1 VRHALGRILTQGILF
16 ALLGA
21 LLVETIAT
29 ISARTLP
36 STPTHLIAL
45 GIALLMGYAAFV
57 TVALR
62 ETVRGIVS
70 SLESITAELEKLVSH
85 TFHDAEA
92 LLHLSDSG
100 AARQPAHGVQIPRQ
114 LIASSESSILLG
126 DLLAGDHSDS
136 HIPPP
141 LVVSTAGSGES
152 R

>member
-1 VRHALGRILTQGILF
+1 MVTQGILF

-29 ISARTLP
+29 FSARTLP

-45 GIALLMGYAAFV
+45 GIALLIGYATVV

-70 SLESITAELEKLVSH
+70 SLERITAELEKLVSH

-92 LLHLSDSG
+92 LLHLSDSETPS
-100 AARQPAHGVQIPRQ
+100 QPAHSVKIPRQ
-114 LIASSESSILLG
+114 LVASSEPGILLG
-126 DLLAGDHSDS
+126 DLLADDQSDS
-136 HIPPP
+136 RVPSR